1 MKALTEE
8 QQINLMQNVIEPTF
22 NRISPD
28 SMITSITLAL
38 KEYMNSPTF
47 DKDDNEARTYMISG
61 ISTVIDML
69 NDIQTWYED

>member
-8 QQINLMQNVIEPTF
+8 QQINLTQNVIEPAF
-22 NRISPD
+22 NRISPE
-28 SMITSITLAL
+28 SMIGSITLGL

-61 ISTVIDML
+61 IGTVIDML

>member
-8 QQINLMQNVIEPTF
+8 QQINLMQNVIEPAF
-22 NRISPD
+22 NRISPE

-61 ISTVIDML
+61 IGAVIDML